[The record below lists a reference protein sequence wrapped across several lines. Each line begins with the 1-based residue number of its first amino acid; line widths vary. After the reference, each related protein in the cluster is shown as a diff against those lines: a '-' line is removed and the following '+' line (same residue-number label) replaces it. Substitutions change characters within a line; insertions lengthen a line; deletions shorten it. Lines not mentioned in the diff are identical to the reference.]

1 MGAGKIAWLVKRS
14 ACKHGEW
21 RLTPRTHA
29 FKKLRVIPSS
39 DPITGEVEEGGS

>member
-1 MGAGKIAWLVKRS
+1 MGAGKIARLV
-14 ACKHGEW
+14 KHGEW

-29 FKKLRVIPSS
+29 FKKLRVIPST